1 MTTAENESL
10 QLFLNSLTENQL
22 LWLHFFNNF
31 LFKFS
36 ILGGMP
42 TLFVIAGKPQFILNS
57 DSLLRSVHKKVILIL
72 IVVVK

>member
-31 LFKFS
+31 LFEFS
-36 ILGGMP
+36 ILGGML
-42 TLFVIAGKPQFILNS
+42 TLFVIAGESQFILNS

>member
-31 LFKFS
+31 LFEFS
-36 ILGGMP
+36 ILGGML
-42 TLFVIAGKPQFILNS
+42 TLFVIAGEPQFILNS